1 MTETFDLIAELS
13 SRRKALTVLEL
24 ANLLAISKQSAYEH
38 IKRGSLPALQLGN
51 TIRLNPRDV
60 ARWLE
65 SRMTVPTPR
74 SLAA

>member
-1 MTETFDLIAELS
+1 VLDVAELLS
-13 SRRKALTVLEL
+13 
-24 ANLLAISKQSAYEH
+24 ISKQSVYEY

-65 SRMTVPTPR
+65 SRKTAPCQ
-74 SLAA
+74 LARAA